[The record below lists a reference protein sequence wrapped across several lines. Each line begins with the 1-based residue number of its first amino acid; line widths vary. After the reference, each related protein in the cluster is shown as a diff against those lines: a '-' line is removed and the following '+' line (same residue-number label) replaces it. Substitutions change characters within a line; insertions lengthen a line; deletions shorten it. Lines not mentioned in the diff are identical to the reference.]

1 MGAQMFR
8 VFSYCVLLAALAI
21 APGHAEPLKLRLTLQ
36 FPITD
41 PFQGK
46 SIADFKIAV
55 ERETQNAV
63 TIEVLDKGQ
72 LDLDYQALDAVKS
85 GAVEMGVAGLDQVTK
100 VIPAAS
106 IMEQP
111 FLFNFQALVRAA
123 TSPDS
128 EMRQL
133 IDDAILKS
141 MGVRVLWWQ
150 TTGSQVFYTKDGDL
164 RNPERLKGLKTRI
177 NSDTMASLVT
187 YCGGVPLDAP
197 ASKIHDT
204 LKDGSL
210 DGSMIGITAAKTL
223 GLWEVAGAITRTDH
237 ATIEFLVLINEKNWR
252 QLSQEQQRIVI
263 NEARTVE
270 RRARERA
277 ALLEAAA
284 YEFAKTKGMQIYE
297 LTRTDV
303 AEWRACSAEVFT
315 NYLEQTGELASK
327 LMAAY
332 AKLRQQPCCSAGP
345 PPDGFKGQ

>member
-1 MGAQMFR
+1 MFR
-8 VFSYCVLLAALAI
+8 VFSYCVLLAALTI

-46 SIADFKIAV
+46 SVADFKMAV
-55 ERETQNAV
+55 ERETKNAI

-72 LDLDYQALDAVKS
+72 VNIDYQALDAVKS
-85 GAVEMGVAGLDQVTK
+85 GVVEMGVAGLNQVTK

-111 FLFNFQALVRAA
+111 FLFNFEALVHAA

-128 EMRQL
+128 DMRQL

-141 MGVRVLWWQ
+141 TGVRVLWWQ
-150 TTGSQVFYTKDGDL
+150 TLGPQVFYTKDGDV
-164 RNPERLKGLKTRI
+164 RNPERFMGLKTQA

-187 YCGGVPLDAP
+187 YCGGVPLDVP
-197 ASKIHDT
+197 VSKIHDA
-204 LKDGSL
+204 LKDGTL
-210 DGSMIGITAAKTL
+210 DGVMIGIAAAKTL
-223 GLWEVAGAITRTDH
+223 GLWEVTHAITRTEH
-237 ATIEFLVLINEKNWR
+237 ATIEFVVLINENNWR
-252 QLSQEQQRIVI
+252 QLSEEQQRIVI

-277 ALLEAAA
+277 ALLEIAG
-284 YEFAKTKGMQIYE
+284 YEFAKSKGMRIYE
-297 LTRTDV
+297 LPQTDV
-303 AEWRACSAEVFT
+303 AEWRACSTEVLT
-315 NYLEQTGELASK
+315 NYLEQTGELTSK

-332 AKLRQQPCCSAGP
+332 AKLRRQPCCSAGP
-345 PPDGFKGQ
+345 AADGLKGR

>member
-1 MGAQMFR
+1 MFR
-8 VFSYCVLLAALAI
+8 VFSYCVLLAALTI

-46 SIADFKIAV
+46 SVADFKMAV
-55 ERETQNAV
+55 ERETKSAI

-72 LDLDYQALDAVKS
+72 LDIDYQALNAVKS
-85 GAVEMGVAGLDQVTK
+85 GAVEMGVAGLNQVTK

-111 FLFNFQALVRAA
+111 FLFNFEALVRAA

-133 IDDAILKS
+133 IDDALLKS

-150 TTGSQVFYTKDGDL
+150 TIGPQAFYTKDGDV
-164 RNPERLKGLKTRI
+164 RNPERLEGLKTQVD
-177 NSDTMASLVT
+177 SDTMASLVT
-187 YCGGVPLDAP
+187 YCGGVPLDVP
-197 ASKIHDT
+197 ASKIHDA
-204 LKDGSL
+204 LKDGTL
-210 DGSMIGITAAKTL
+210 DGVMIGIAATKTL
-223 GLWEVAGAITRTDH
+223 GLWEVTHAITRTNH
-237 ATIEFLVLINEKNWR
+237 ATIEFLVLINENNWR
-252 QLSQEQQRIVI
+252 QLSEEQQRIVI

-277 ALLEAAA
+277 ALLETAG
-284 YEFAKTKGMQIYE
+284 YEFARSKGMQIYD
-297 LTRTDV
+297 LSQTDV
-303 AEWRACSAEVFT
+303 ADWRACSTEVLT
-315 NYLEQTGELASK
+315 NYLEQTGELTSK

-332 AKLRQQPCCSAGP
+332 AKMRQQPCCSAGP
-345 PPDGFKGQ
+345 AADGFKGQ